1 MARRVKIGAEIT
13 KYFPVLAVALSIY
26 QYYREA
32 GGVAGFL
39 EDIKHFN
46 MAMLEARWT
55 TVAIGIAFFA
65 GSGIV
70 SRYVPGKM
78 KYVAEAI
85 MIYIGASQLLS
96 VLQGMYVVPPPV
108 AQEQGAIRGGSRY
121 TGGAY

>member
-1 MARRVKIGAEIT
+1 MVRRIKIGEEIL
-13 KYFPVLAVALSIY
+13 KYFPIVAVALSLY

-32 GGVAGFL
+32 NGIAGFL

-65 GSGIV
+65 GSGV
-70 SRYVPGKM
+70 VARYVPGKM
-78 KYVAEAI
+78 KHLAEAI
-85 MIYIGASQLLS
+85 LIYIGTSQLLS
-96 VLQGMYVVPPPV
+96 VLQGMYVYVPPV
-108 AQEQGAIRGGSRY
+108 DQGQGALRGSRY